1 MSVQKLTLG
10 GHRFVVLPERAF
22 RELERRAKART
33 MRPSGKATASDRADA
48 ALARRR
54 SANPADR
61 PIPDAQARPKPVV
74 KGLFPPDPTAS
85 RWGNV

>member
-10 GHRFVVLPERAF
+10 GHRFVVLPEKAF
-22 RELERRAKART
+22 RELERRVKAGT
-33 MRPSGKATASDRADA
+33 MRPSGKTTASDRAEA

-54 SANPADR
+54 PANLAER
-61 PIPDAQARPKPVV
+61 PIPDAQARRKPVI

-85 RWGNV
+85 RWGHV